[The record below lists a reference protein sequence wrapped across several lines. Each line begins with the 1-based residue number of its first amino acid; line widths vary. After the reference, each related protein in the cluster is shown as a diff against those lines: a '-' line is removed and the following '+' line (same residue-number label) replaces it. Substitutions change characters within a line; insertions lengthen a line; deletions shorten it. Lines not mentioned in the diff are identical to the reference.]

1 MAPAV
6 LTVEIVSRNGGTAWE
21 GEASQVSVP
30 LDDGEM
36 GILPGH
42 QPVLAL
48 LGTGTV
54 RLTTVQGA
62 PVEVPVARG
71 FCSVD
76 HNMITVAADLAGAEI
91 ATAGAAGVGVSSA
104 GAAGAGEPSGTTMSA
119 E

>member
-6 LTVEIVSRNGGTAWE
+6 LTVEIVSRNAGTAWE
-21 GEASQVSVP
+21 GEASQASVP
-30 LDDGEM
+30 LEDGEM

-48 LGTGTV
+48 LGTGIV
-54 RLTTVQGA
+54 RLTTVEGT

-76 HNMITVAADLAGAEI
+76 HNTITVAADLAGAEV
-91 ATAGAAGVGVSSA
+91 A
-104 GAAGAGEPSGTTMSA
+104 AAGAPGAEAVSAGGLSGTTTSA